1 MRKWSL
7 FYVHFLYLIIA
18 VLVVGTTVPLGG
30 IPLNKAQAIGHL
42 SPLRVLF
49 IGNSY
54 TNFNMLPTLVTRLAH
69 SASDGH
75 DISATV
81 FAKPGYTLRMHWRR
95 HQALRLIR
103 KGGFSH
109 IVLQSHS
116 LDPIDHPR
124 QLTEYADRFVR
135 ASEKTGAQAI
145 LYETWAR
152 HPRSSIYRK
161 RPTLIS
167 QDAMYR
173 RIDEV
178 FRETAI
184 RTHARL
190 APVGLAFRRAFDEFP
205 DIDLHRADGS
215 HPTWSGS
222 FLAACVIFG
231 VLTGQNPEATS
242 YRPFE
247 VPPSEAEKLRQV
259 AAQVIAQ
266 SQLFGAFARED
277 TQSFLGKR

>member
-1 MRKWSL
+1 MRRWSR
-7 FYVHFLYLIIA
+7 YCAHSIYLIIV
-18 VLVVGTTVPLGG
+18 VLVVGISVLFSGLAVNP
-30 IPLNKAQAIGHL
+30 ARAIDRAL
-42 SPLRVLF
+42 RMRVLF

-75 DISATV
+75 VISATV
-81 FAKPGYTLRMHWRR
+81 FTKPGYTLQMHWRR
-95 HQALRLIR
+95 RRAIRLIK
-103 KGGFSH
+103 KGRFSH

-116 LDPIDHPR
+116 LDPIDRPR
-124 QLTEYADRFVR
+124 QLTEYTDRFVR
-135 ASEKTGAQAI
+135 AIEKTGAQAI

-167 QDAMYR
+167 HDAMYR

-184 RTHARL
+184 RTRARL
-190 APVGLAFRRAFDEFP
+190 APVGLAFKRAFDEYP

-231 VLTGQNPEATS
+231 VLTDQNPETTS
-242 YRPFE
+242 YHPFE
-247 VPPSEAEKLRQV
+247 VTPSEADLLRQM

-266 SQLFGAFARED
+266 SASTNAFALE
-277 TQSFLGKR
+277 